1 MTATE
6 KVKTLIAA
14 AQELANRSLSDPE
27 LAERLLANTHDTI
40 AAAAGLPIP
49 AGILMKARRLDNG
62 TVEISGQ
69 TDSRFEGELDDAA
82 LENVAGGR
90 GRLTGEWVV
99 GPLPDLVRLQP
110 APIISQI
117 VVR

>member
-1 MTATE
+1 MTATDQ
-6 KVKTLIAA
+6 VTTLIAA
-14 AQELANRSLSDPE
+14 AQELANRALSEPE

-62 TVEISGQ
+62 AVEISGQ

-99 GPLPDLVRLQP
+99 TPLPDLVRQLQP
-110 APIISQI
+110 GPIMAQ